1 MTMKAWTRISLLL
14 LLLLSS
20 GLLAACVPAEPGT
33 AGPSPAPALA
43 TPVGPSGMLY
53 VATAGDKSV
62 VAIDLAT
69 LTLVN
74 EISVDPSTPHGL
86 AIDPGG
92 QRLYAG
98 NLLGNTIKVIDTAT
112 RQVVDILNVGT
123 RSHHIQLSQEGH
135 KLYITPMG
143 GTRFYIYDL
152 VTGEKTTLTV
162 GMGAQDVA
170 VSPDGRAALVASTGF
185 VPASAA
191 ASVSVIDLLNEKV
204 LAIVPLPPAP
214 PPLIAATDH
223 AIFSPNGKL
232 GYIVD
237 RGADRLLL
245 LDLSSNT
252 WTDEVAVGTAPHGVA
267 ATNDGQK
274 IYVGNQGAD
283 TLSVIDARTFTV
295 MATITVGQT
304 PDHLTLDRSGRF
316 LFIPIRGDI
325 TIQGDEVMKVLDIST
340 DQIVD
345 EIAVGRDLHVS
356 VQSR

>member
-1 MTMKAWTRISLLL
+1 VKVHKVKGVLFLLL
-14 LLLLSS
+14 ALVLTATA
-20 GLLAACVPAEPGT
+20 LA
-33 AGPSPAPALA
+33 PAPALA
-43 TPVGPSGMLY
+43 TPAGPSGTLY
-53 VATAGDKSV
+53 VATAGNQSV
-62 VAIDLAT
+62 VAIDLASGS
-69 LTLVN
+69 VEN
-74 EISVDPSTPHGL
+74 EISVAANIPHGL
-86 AIDPGG
+86 AITPGG
-92 QRLYAG
+92 QRLYVSYMG
-98 NLLGNTIKVIDTAT
+98 GTTIKVIDTAT
-112 RQVVDILNVGT
+112 GQVVDTITVGVP
-123 RSHHIQLSQEGH
+123 SHHIQVNRQGTE
-135 KLYITPMG
+135 LYIAPG
-143 GTRFYIYDL
+143 AGNLFYIYDL
-152 VTGEKTTLTV
+152 REGSLLPPLVVGTGAT
-162 GMGAQDVA
+162 DVA
-170 VSPDGRAALVASTGF
+170 VSPDGRTALVASTGF

-316 LFIPIRGDI
+316 LLIPIRGDI
-325 TIQGDEVMKVLDIST
+325 AIQGDEVMKVLDVST
-340 DQIVD
+340 DQVVN
-345 EIAVGRDLHVS
+345 EVYVGRDLHVS